1 MDVIH
6 LFWLSLVVGAAVFFA
21 AGVLLRDF
29 VRPSPV
35 PSIPT
40 PAANPDLIE
49 LDLSRRE
56 LAEVRAQLQKEAA
69 IRQEL
74 EGQVRASSERANQEE
89 ERTQQYADQNAE
101 TAHLTGEIVRLEAAR
116 SQSERDLE
124 RLRAELKTLTERQ
137 KRATELETSLRSQ
150 LSEAQRARE
159 ATEQKLQA
167 ASSAPNVEV
176 EKLQAKMAPL
186 ELALRDA
193 RAKTTG
199 LEAEVA
205 RHRENVT
212 NLEKARD
219 KATEDLRATQDQ
231 LRTAKTQIAALE
243 SRAREVDSLRREK
256 LALAEAAKEADALRA
271 KSQELEAA
279 LEEAQA
285 KIANLKAATEWAK
298 GSDAERER
306 DRIESENELREIQTQ
321 LREARAQIV
330 TLESSVRDVE
340 RLRAEN
346 SSIRVELAELERQKA
361 IDPGMDLPTFQR
373 KNAELS
379 LKERLFEQ
387 RMAEFERQAEE
398 NHALRM
404 QVDSLETA
412 RSENE
417 VLLRRIQ
424 SLEAH
429 AFANQAP
436 RRPSQKPGLVHS
448 IDPSHPDL
456 IDKTLAELV
465 RDAGCH
471 VAVLS
476 DLRGLLIAAA
486 GDHEYQEELAAAA
499 SLTTFAT
506 ERMRELL
513 PMSEPD
519 MLEWVDTNQ
528 VALRAS
534 WLRTED
540 DAFLLTTMSLGEK
553 SDSPVDR
560 YRAVISQ
567 FLANTPSLRTTNAPH
582 EHKE

>member
-101 TAHLTGEIVRLEAAR
+101 TAHLAGEIVRLEAAR

-137 KRATELETSLRSQ
+137 KRATELEASLRAQ

-205 RHRENVT
+205 RHRENAT

-519 MLEWVDTNQ
+519 VLEWVDTNQ